1 MGLTDL
7 DLSPLSHSGTA
18 ALLATVN
25 GWSQGW
31 WLRVVALRVPVNL
44 LIQLLTAANNA
55 GSQAP
60 RISVL
65 AKCHCDGLVSCEC
78 VCGCSQWVSEHKAC
92 PRFRRPRCPP
102 SDGSRIS
109 KVPPPLLHSFVCL
122 SVTLQ
127 PRPTPKLWNWGLV
140 SYCAWEVGQHLTII
154 SFSPLTGIS
163 MFRPFQDSFHSKR
176 DEQ

>member
-7 DLSPLSHSGTA
+7 DLSPLSHSGTT

-78 VCGCSQWVSEHKAC
+78 ACVAAVSGSVNIKLVLDFDDPGVPQWWVTNQQSASTTSSFLRLFICNVATKANTKVVKLRPC
-92 PRFRRPRCPP
+92 PILRLRNWSAPHHYLFFS
-102 SDGSRIS
+102 SDRDLCVQTISR
-109 KVPPPLLHSFVCL
+109 
-122 SVTLQ
+122 
-127 PRPTPKLWNWGLV
+127 
-140 SYCAWEVGQHLTII
+140 
-154 SFSPLTGIS
+154 
-163 MFRPFQDSFHSKR
+163 
-176 DEQ
+176 

>member
-7 DLSPLSHSGTA
+7 DLSPLSHSGTT

-78 VCGCSQWVSEHKAC
+78 ACVAAVSGSVNIKLVLDFDDPGVPC
-92 PRFRRPRCPP
+92 
-102 SDGSRIS
+102 DGSQIS

-140 SYCAWEVGQHLTII
+140 PYCAWGIGQHLTII
-154 SFSPLTGIS
+154 YFSPLTGIS
-163 MFRPFQDSFHSKR
+163 VFRPFQDSFHSKR